1 MATDRIKHIPVSSDD
16 ENDILLSIGPSRQSE
31 TVHSIAP
38 FTSRL
43 SNPDVSTQ
51 TWAELG
57 LISGWDW
64 SETEHPIVAS
74 GSLH

>member
-1 MATDRIKHIPVSSDD
+1 MPTDRFKHILVSSDD

-31 TVHSIAP
+31 TVHSIA
-38 FTSRL
+38 TSRL

-64 SETEHPIVAS
+64 SETEHSIVAS

>member
-1 MATDRIKHIPVSSDD
+1 MPTDRNKHRRVSSDD
-16 ENDILLSIGPSRQSE
+16 QNDILLSIGPSRQSE
-31 TVHSIAP
+31 TEHSIAP

-64 SETEHPIVAS
+64 FETEHSIVAS

>member
-1 MATDRIKHIPVSSDD
+1 MPTDRFKHILVSSDD

-31 TVHSIAP
+31 TVHSI
-38 FTSRL
+38 TTNGSL

-57 LISGWDW
+57 LLSGWDW
-64 SETEHPIVAS
+64 SETEHPIVVS